1 MWRPIGI
8 FIIWLI
14 AGGLIL
20 FGGSLGFVR
29 QLLVGLWWL
38 TLIMLPISIIR
49 EIRSGGRAAWGPG
62 TLLPYAGGSSSNDD
76 DGYDDDKPDF
86 FWDTL
91 GGIMN
96 NVIGKSD
103 DDEQED

>member
-1 MWRPIGI
+1 METDWI

-29 QLLVGLWWL
+29 QLLVGLWWF
-38 TLIMLPISIIR
+38 TFITLPISIIC
-49 EIRSGGRAAWGPG
+49 EIRSGGRAAWVRV
-62 TLLPYAGGSSSNDD
+62 TYLPYAGGSSSNDD

-91 GGIMN
+91 GGISN
-96 NVIGKSD
+96 NVIGKND